1 PAPLESGTELR
12 HTGSRHQL
20 VRRQPLWV
28 MDAKGEPQQRSVG
41 SVQGSG
47 PRVGHW
53 HCLQSVQE
61 DWLYGSAEQAHL
73 QVVGQDWCCIGAHVQ
88 HFRLACVDLQSDSGA
103 LLIESRERSLGG
115 SRTAAQQGD
124 VVGASAQHVVDDKDE
139 EQWSQRVTLE
149 DSRAGAEVL
158 SWAIAGLDKG
168 FAVVVEVHHCND
180 KSRRDA
186 IVSLVSFTGL
196 DDCSKGCNLLCCRA
210 TGPEATLEAQDHLVE
225 ARQQPITQYSIEQ
238 LSQSAFQS
246 DAALVVQTGGCALL
260 GDGDDLRGAPAVSSS
275 STWVAS
281 KRTVLVEHSCD
292 VLCQLWQLE
301 HPGWNAIYSG
311 GSVGAH
317 GSEHSVHLVGS
328 QRAGVKSRGLGRA
341 TASWTKASVL
351 RACVSRRWARAV
363 SACSLSWPKTAVVL
377 CTSRLAMEISSSESQ
392 AAFGWC
398 GVRFGRVEAA
408 FSTAL
413 VKASADSFRAG
424 VAFCSFS
431 MNALRVSGFLRS
443 AQRGCGG
450 PALNFFQ
457 RQSMSQ
463 ASREWSDLTQLGRIL
478 TTLRSRDLIAVG
490 TKSSPAWWSVHLGR
504 RSKMM
509 KVSSRPGAQHPSGAG
524 RRQNRRLAEPLL
536 CKFFGAQLRVEI
548 ESNWLIHGAVSVLSG
563 PAGAAEADMN
573 KGFFS
578 SLPFGRKKKQQK
590 QQPQPLAQ
598 TTAPQRHQGGANL
611 RRRRPAP
618 PVLEAR
624 READRQQRPRRS
636 GDSPG
641 RVEYGQ
647 TYAHEGNVEGVY
659 YNYMA
664 ADDYGSPY
672 VQSEEAFKSSTLS
685 LEYTEKDVVMPDRDR
700 RFSQKAGSR
709 TRSMSRDRYSSRNI
723 SRKYSTGSSRGSS
736 RRNSEIDVEVIR
748 AARGPAETEAAPGL
762 ASAAQPGQV
771 STELTELV
779 RDISEQFNL
788 DRVDNEDDWEGATA
802 APVEVGGSGGGDRD
816 SEAIQEFFAK
826 SSLGDSLEG
835 DAPAKEEEEDKEELR
850 QLAAVPTETA
860 VFDEEVQNAC
870 GVALSVTECEDL
882 PRPEIMVSVHG
893 SYGELREVIPEECYV
908 QDSDPAAA
916 EVAAAM
922 ASGNSL
928 GYDFSYPSATTPTS
942 GFEEQHPIESA
953 AYSDDHYEGYSTDYQ
968 QQYADYQT
976 EGQQQEYAGYEG
988 YEGYPTEG
996 LAAVRLRE
1004 GYPAEGQEGYPAE
1017 GQEGYPAEGQEG
1029 YRLKVRKATRL
1040 KVRKATPTDQYR
1052 RRAATKGYEG
1062 YSTATGYWGYQG
1074 MATATSSISISTA
1087 RPAGG
1092 YYGEYGYSDS
1102 RATGRSSGQ
1111 AATTWLRR
1119 RGAAEATS
1127 AWGRGAACQAAA
1139 TDGLEKFIEK
1149 EAELPSQNVQF
1160 PFKSHFSKFPKLPNP
1175 KKAIKQVLKGES
1187 KRVRREKREQEEM
1200 DRIMNTVNPFDHF
1213 EKTESDEWK
1222 EFEQFRRY
1230 AGHNAEDELRLR
1242 AAEAAGRGGR
1252 GARFKLPPLPSEVKK
1267 AEEEKRKPGG
1277 HQHDDRGDDLAEVAT
1292 AATAAS
1298 EAEYKGPESIVDD
1311 FLREDKQSADEQ
1323 PKADESEAAPQ
1334 QASTDAFGAAFGAA
1348 AAAPADDGDGGAG
1361 LFDNDEFTVTEE
1373 MKEAAAREALMEE
1386 SLAGG
1391 STVARERP
1399 RPKAVAAVAQQD
1411 TLSGN
1416 NPFRKDDSRGS
1427 NEDGAERNEAEGEA
1441 PEEDAAA
1448 PAEAAEAK
1456 PKSFNPLGTIYP
1468 QDDSDSSDEEEED
1481 RLKVRIRTKTTVLE
1495 KPLESAPVPVLSA
1508 PPKIELQGRFNPF
1521 DIDESQAKSPQL
1533 KGREVGTGETA
1544 GDEGNVWGD
1553 AGDGAQAADGEGFG
1567 DDLAFEVNWER
1578 PNAPTPMA
1586 VTDVAME
1593 ARKRLRSPTPP
1604 MAPFEPFHPRYEE
1617 DGWRVMVRMPEKK
1630 KKMSKQISKF
1640 TSDRWWKEIHVRI
1653 AWEQDRP
1660 TLRLFNQEDPST
1672 PYRTVRLEPHHQ
1684 LSRDKL
1690 QQYDK
1695 YGKLHIFKVNM
1706 LTYKEIVGVRTEKW
1720 SLKTIQTMISK
1731 PKTADVF
1738 DHMPV
1743 RTEIVKFGS
1752 MDQYT
1757 IRSLMWAIEDEM
1769 MKISVGRDRNK
1780 APTDYS
1786 KEECCG
1792 YVQDEF
1798 EALVDKEGHTLHQKS
1813 RTRVFF
1819 MAFVAG
1825 MPFVELGLNDKWRYG
1840 NEVVKRQDIIP
1851 IMHDDW
1857 IEMYEPEFHAV
1868 VDMQRYEQ
1876 SHMIC
1881 FYPLDACRFELMRFR
1896 VPLKANQELP
1906 VQLKCVFNINKDRV
1920 DIRCDVVVPGFFS
1933 SHTRCHEV
1941 PAEDIEIRIPLP
1953 EDWVYFFRQEGKFK
1967 YNSVHSTL
1975 RRPGRIKGIERIT
1988 QMAQGFFPP
1997 SIMEADTGVAKYEHL
2012 YRAIV
2017 WRIGRLPEKHHGA
2030 YKSHLFTCKLQ
2041 LGPHDTVPA
2050 WETLNDSLHVEFTMP
2065 GSTVS
2070 GCTIRSIGVEHTET
2084 PGKFVKYIAKY
2095 SYNWGIQYVL
2105 GERKDAALKSILDDV
2120 PPMKDSDDEAEA
2132 EAGGQDRAEA
2142 AAASHDEEDDAAA
2155 AAAAE
2160 TGEAAPPAGASLLS
2174 AFVDLSGGPS
2184 RPLSFNLNDL
2194 LGLDIGLGS
2203 GGSGAEAKK
2212 SQAPAEAPAK
2222 VQSPQIEQQPQPPQE
2237 EQDEPGQAATD
2248 EAAGLVSEAVP
2259 DEPEAV
2265 PVDAEQSAVAEEDD
2279 NATGEAAK
2287 QAPEEVARDSDESP
2301 PTSGP
2306 DEPDEDSDEGDL
2318 C

>member
-1 PAPLESGTELR
+1 
-12 HTGSRHQL
+12 
-20 VRRQPLWV
+20 
-28 MDAKGEPQQRSVG
+28 
-41 SVQGSG
+41 
-47 PRVGHW
+47 
-53 HCLQSVQE
+53 
-61 DWLYGSAEQAHL
+61 
-73 QVVGQDWCCIGAHVQ
+73 
-88 HFRLACVDLQSDSGA
+88 
-103 LLIESRERSLGG
+103 
-115 SRTAAQQGD
+115 
-124 VVGASAQHVVDDKDE
+124 
-139 EQWSQRVTLE
+139 
-149 DSRAGAEVL
+149 
-158 SWAIAGLDKG
+158 
-168 FAVVVEVHHCND
+168 
-180 KSRRDA
+180 
-186 IVSLVSFTGL
+186 
-196 DDCSKGCNLLCCRA
+196 
-210 TGPEATLEAQDHLVE
+210 
-225 ARQQPITQYSIEQ
+225 
-238 LSQSAFQS
+238 
-246 DAALVVQTGGCALL
+246 
-260 GDGDDLRGAPAVSSS
+260 
-275 STWVAS
+275 
-281 KRTVLVEHSCD
+281 
-292 VLCQLWQLE
+292 
-301 HPGWNAIYSG
+301 
-311 GSVGAH
+311 
-317 GSEHSVHLVGS
+317 
-328 QRAGVKSRGLGRA
+328 
-341 TASWTKASVL
+341 
-351 RACVSRRWARAV
+351 
-363 SACSLSWPKTAVVL
+363 
-377 CTSRLAMEISSSESQ
+377 
-392 AAFGWC
+392 
-398 GVRFGRVEAA
+398 
-408 FSTAL
+408 
-413 VKASADSFRAG
+413 
-424 VAFCSFS
+424 
-431 MNALRVSGFLRS
+431 
-443 AQRGCGG
+443 
-450 PALNFFQ
+450 
-457 RQSMSQ
+457 
-463 ASREWSDLTQLGRIL
+463 
-478 TTLRSRDLIAVG
+478 
-490 TKSSPAWWSVHLGR
+490 
-504 RSKMM
+504 
-509 KVSSRPGAQHPSGAG
+509 
-524 RRQNRRLAEPLL
+524 
-536 CKFFGAQLRVEI
+536 
-548 ESNWLIHGAVSVLSG
+548 
-563 PAGAAEADMN
+563 
-573 KGFFS
+573 
-578 SLPFGRKKKQQK
+578 
-590 QQPQPLAQ
+590 
-598 TTAPQRHQGGANL
+598 
-611 RRRRPAP
+611 
-618 PVLEAR
+618 
-624 READRQQRPRRS
+624 
-636 GDSPG
+636 
-641 RVEYGQ
+641 
-647 TYAHEGNVEGVY
+647 
-659 YNYMA
+659 
-664 ADDYGSPY
+664 
-672 VQSEEAFKSSTLS
+672 
-685 LEYTEKDVVMPDRDR
+685 
-700 RFSQKAGSR
+700 
-709 TRSMSRDRYSSRNI
+709 
-723 SRKYSTGSSRGSS
+723 
-736 RRNSEIDVEVIR
+736 
-748 AARGPAETEAAPGL
+748 
-762 ASAAQPGQV
+762 
-771 STELTELV
+771 
-779 RDISEQFNL
+779 
-788 DRVDNEDDWEGATA
+788 
-802 APVEVGGSGGGDRD
+802 
-816 SEAIQEFFAK
+816 
-826 SSLGDSLEG
+826 
-835 DAPAKEEEEDKEELR
+835 
-850 QLAAVPTETA
+850 
-860 VFDEEVQNAC
+860 
-870 GVALSVTECEDL
+870 
-882 PRPEIMVSVHG
+882 
-893 SYGELREVIPEECYV
+893 
-908 QDSDPAAA
+908 
-916 EVAAAM
+916 
-922 ASGNSL
+922 
-928 GYDFSYPSATTPTS
+928 
-942 GFEEQHPIESA
+942 
-953 AYSDDHYEGYSTDYQ
+953 
-968 QQYADYQT
+968 
-976 EGQQQEYAGYEG
+976 
-988 YEGYPTEG
+988 
-996 LAAVRLRE
+996 
-1004 GYPAEGQEGYPAE
+1004 
-1017 GQEGYPAEGQEG
+1017 
-1029 YRLKVRKATRL
+1029 
-1040 KVRKATPTDQYR
+1040 
-1052 RRAATKGYEG
+1052 
-1062 YSTATGYWGYQG
+1062 
-1074 MATATSSISISTA
+1074 
-1087 RPAGG
+1087 
-1092 YYGEYGYSDS
+1092 
-1102 RATGRSSGQ
+1102 
-1111 AATTWLRR
+1111 
-1119 RGAAEATS
+1119 
-1127 AWGRGAACQAAA
+1127 
-1139 TDGLEKFIEK
+1139 
-1149 EAELPSQNVQF
+1149 
-1160 PFKSHFSKFPKLPNP
+1160 
-1175 KKAIKQVLKGES
+1175 
-1187 KRVRREKREQEEM
+1187 M

-1222 EFEQFRRY
+1222 EFEQFRVRISSATQATTQKMSSAY
-1230 AGHNAEDELRLR
+1230 AQRKQQDEE
-1242 AAEAAGRGGR
+1242 AEA
-1252 GARFKLPPLPSEVKK
+1252 ARFKLPPLPSEVKK
-1267 AEEEKRKPGG
+1267 SEEEKRKVWRNFDA
-1277 HQHDDRGDDLAEVAT
+1277 DDFDEADLGEPRTGQLLPSNSREAISTTTAGDDLAEVAT

-1553 AGDGAQAADGEGFG
+1553 AGEGAQAADGEGFG

-1975 RRPGRIKGIERIT
+1975 RRPGRIKGIERFT

-2174 AFVDLSGGPS
+2174 AFVDLSGGPKPS
-2184 RPLSFNLNDL
+2184 AGSAVDQAAEASDGGIFDPLAAMAEEAPAPAPSVQQQPQQPQSFNLNDL